1 MNCLSLKGS
10 HYNAGF
16 QYGSMLKENGCLLKD
31 GILSDLSEERTL
43 YAVKAMEI
51 YQKEYTELLEEI
63 QGIADGQDLSME
75 PLTAFLLGMYT
86 FTIDNHCTCIAL
98 ETTENHILFGRNSDF
113 LVELEEQYGSFYYDL
128 DNSYKFIGNSTAFVE
143 MEDGVNQYG
152 LAVGLTFI
160 YSKEKIPGF
169 NAGILVR
176 YLLEKCKT
184 VEECLKA
191 LENITIGSAQTLTL
205 ADSSGDMAVV
215 ECNAHE
221 VIVIRQNNH
230 KCVYTT
236 NHFNSPVMR
245 KYMEQ
250 PEDVLFSHLRYEVAD
265 KVLTAKHDYSFDF
278 LKDLL
283 SGKMGFMCQYDRSLG
298 ADTVW
303 SVIYDLTDF
312 KIYRCDRNPSRE
324 QYKEDT
330 RLVNV

>member
-1 MNCLSLKGS
+1 MNCLSFKGS
-10 HYNAGF
+10 HYDAGL
-16 QYGSMLKENGCLLKD
+16 QYGSMLKANGCLLKD
-31 GILSDLSEERTL
+31 GVLSGLSDERKL

-51 YQKEYTELLEEI
+51 YKREYPEILEEI
-63 QGIADGQDLSME
+63 RGIAEGQDLYME
-75 PLTAFLLGMYT
+75 ALGAFLLGMYS

-98 ETTENHILFGRNSDF
+98 ETTEKHILFGRNSDF
-113 LVELEEQYGSFYYDL
+113 LVELEDQYGSFYYAL
-128 DNSYKFIGNSTAFVE
+128 DNSYRFIGNSTAFVQ

-191 LENITIGSAQTLTL
+191 LKNLTIGSAQTLTL
-205 ADSSGDMAVV
+205 ADSSGNMVVV

-221 VIVIRQNNH
+221 VVIIRQNSH

-236 NHFNSPVMR
+236 NHFNSPSMR
-245 KYMEQ
+245 KYMEP
-250 PEDVLFSHLRYEVAD
+250 PEDVLFSHLRYEVAS
-265 KVLTAKHDYSFDF
+265 KALIENHDYSFDF

-283 SGKMGFMCQYDRSLG
+283 SGRMGFMCQYDRNLG

-303 SVIYDLTDF
+303 SVIYDLTDS
-312 KIYRCDRNPSRE
+312 KIYRCDGNPSRE

-330 RLVNV
+330 RMDI